1 MVGIKLR
8 IKLPKATMER
18 LTNVDNQAIYY
29 NANIYT
35 MDNAG
40 AAGCSGSSGSAE
52 DRIMR
57 RASAIAV
64 RDEKIVAVGTYADV
78 QSALTGGYRKVD
90 LQGLTVVPGFTDCH
104 IHLLWYALKSR
115 QVDLGDVESIE
126 DVKTKIREKASQSK
140 EGEWII
146 GYGWSDHQ
154 FGNCCPHREQLDE
167 VAPDNPVALSS
178 KDRHSKWVNSLAL
191 AMEGINKDTP
201 DPDGGV
207 IERDPKTHEP
217 TGILR
222 ENAQLLIDRV
232 IPVPDSRASK
242 EAITGIIPYL
252 HQLGIVGIHDCG
264 DEISFSVL
272 AELLAEDNLN
282 LRVCEMI
289 PLSNLDAAIK
299 LGIRTGFGNCHLRI
313 GPVKTFVDGALG
325 SGTASLLEPYQDDPD
340 NLGVCAITEGELKD
354 IIIRAS
360 ESGVSVA
367 THAIGDR
374 AVRMALDAFE
384 KSRSLGKPNNAQHL
398 RHRIEHA
405 QLVSP
410 IDVPRFA
417 SLDVIA
423 SIQPIHATSDR
434 YMADKA
440 WGERSSIG
448 YPMKSLANNGV
459 RLAFGA
465 DAPIEEPDPI
475 AGIFAAATRKRHD
488 ELSQPGW
495 HAEQCLSVEEAVR
508 GYTIGAAYASGEESI
523 KGSITPGKLADFVIL
538 SKDIF
543 TVNHLEIATTEI
555 LGTVVGGR
563 VVFDKIGLNR
573 T

>member
-1 MVGIKLR
+1 M
-8 IKLPKATMER
+8 
-18 LTNVDNQAIYY
+18 DNQVIYY

-35 MDNAG
+35 MDNTGTA
-40 AAGCSGSSGSAE
+40 
-52 DRIMR
+52 

-64 RDEKIVAVGTYADV
+64 RDEKIVAVGTYADA
-78 QSALTGGYRKVD
+78 QSALTGRYRKID
-90 LQGLTVVPGFTDCH
+90 IQGLTVVPGFTDCH
-104 IHLLWYALKSR
+104 IHLLWYALKFS
-115 QVDLGDVESIE
+115 QVDLGDIESIE
-126 DVKTKIREKASQSK
+126 DVNAKIQKRASQSK
-140 EGEWII
+140 EGEWIL
-146 GYGWSDHQ
+146 GHGWSDRLL
-154 FGNCCPHREQLDE
+154 GNGYPHRNQLDD
-167 VAPDNPVALSS
+167 VAPHNPVVLFS
-178 KDRHSKWVNSLAL
+178 KDRHSKWVNSLSL
-191 AMEGINKDTP
+191 AMAGIDKDTP

-207 IERDPKTHEP
+207 IERDPETHEP
-217 TGILR
+217 TGVLR

-232 IPVPDSRASK
+232 IPVSDSRTSK

-264 DEISFSVL
+264 DEVSFSVL

-289 PLSNLDAAIK
+289 PLSNLDAATK

-325 SGTASLLEPYQDDPD
+325 SGTAALLEPYQDDPD
-340 NLGVCAITEGELKD
+340 NLGVCAIREGELKD

-360 ESGVSVA
+360 ESGISVA

-374 AVRMALDAFE
+374 AVRMALDAFQ
-384 KSRSLGKPNNAQHL
+384 KSKTGRRPNDTAPL

-410 IDVPRFA
+410 VDVPRFA

-434 YMADKA
+434 YMADEA
-440 WGERSSIG
+440 WGDRSSIG
-448 YPMKSLANNGV
+448 YPMKSLAENGV
-459 RLAFGA
+459 RLAFGS

-475 AGIFAAATRKRHD
+475 AGIFAAVTRKRHD

-495 HAEQCLSVEEAVR
+495 HTEQCLSVEEAVR

-543 TVNHLEIATTEI
+543 TANPLEIATTEI